1 MWKNSVTVIYA
12 VKPALRGHPLGERK
26 SGFMP
31 VAKIDTAC
39 KSNISIF
46 AKIYGRLLSL

>member
-1 MWKNSVTVIYA
+1 MFHNLQKEGVVVVSDS
-12 VKPALRGHPLGERK
+12 PL
-26 SGFMP
+26 P

-46 AKIYGRLLSL
+46 AKKITKILVLT